1 MGWGIKGMKREES
14 TYKRGAW
21 SPCK

>member
-14 TYKRGAW
+14 TYKKGAW